1 MVESLAV
8 APILPGRQEAW
19 RRFCQDSL
27 DGWQAGYE
35 ESRYRLG
42 VRRELR
48 WITRGPGGDLAVV
61 YLESSGALPL
71 ATSRTAFDR
80 WCQAQGE
87 ALYGPPRPSLLP
99 GPPGDLVFR
108 WAAPSSEG

>member
-1 MVESLAV
+1 MVEWLVV

-27 DGWQAGYE
+27 DGWRAGYE
-35 ESRYRLG
+35 ESRDRLG
-42 VRRELR
+42 IRRELR
-48 WITRGPGGDLAVV
+48 WITRGLGVDLAVV
-61 YLESSGALPL
+61 YLESSGPLPPVH
-71 ATSRTAFDR
+71 SRTAFDR
-80 WCQAQGE
+80 WCQAQCE
-87 ALYGPPRPSLLP
+87 ALHGPTRPGLLP